1 MSATIP
7 TKPVINSFDYRLYLG
22 PNIQDA
28 STTVTEIPPLH
39 AKQNVFFQ
47 QGDKDYYIVLS
58 GLKFTRKLYEPDLIE
73 AEVTLK
79 PAPSFSVAESLFK
92 MRQAELTIVD
102 TSKTKAD
109 GNETTI
115 AQNYFVYMINPQIA
129 TKNSATEMYVKLTI
143 HSFDKLMAVD
153 KYCQAFTAKKLASE
167 ILTKEFPGFG
177 LNGNMVNV
185 DIKNLRHLKYTDTN
199 KKDAEV
205 IQPYLV
211 QYNES
216 FYDFL
221 VRTANRCGEF
231 LYFEDGKLTLG
242 LPDNEIAK
250 LDTFNSVT
258 LQGYTPG
265 PIDVDYFSRDSMKD
279 GSTISKLNADP
290 VDSDDAGYPKDS
302 FLQKQ
307 QYNNPVAGGEYIF
320 PLDDDKY
327 TSLNRELALREG
339 EAGQTMPLK
348 IFGQLVS
355 ITDGDPINAAL
366 QMATKMAAEATNAAI
381 VLNQTEND
389 IKEALKKNY
398 GEKPEHYDSKQ
409 LVAFSSLNDDG
420 WISNDFYSKIRKQQE
435 TQHKKIICI
444 DMGTNYTPVKLGD
457 KILVGD
463 LPDPYI
469 VIQVNLIANMAWK
482 RDFRI
487 IDPTNN
493 GTDIYDDR
501 QSQII
506 WAIPVYY
513 PIKDDGTEDKTK
525 ELVSPPL
532 APVPMIRKAGPQ
544 TAFVVDNDDKKY
556 QGRVRIAYPW
566 QSCNESIRLKMYAA
580 RNTLSLAQQEYKE
593 VGTQIQ
599 ALKQAKLLID
609 KLIKEDLAK
618 LEEMTDEERKA
629 YYKKLEDDIDADK
642 KRMKELD
649 KELADPILNDLD
661 DDETETEINKETYLE
676 NETKRLENRKE
687 YEEKKA
693 DAEKKELLL
702 KYVKAAG
709 YDIEKAKASI
719 LDEGKKISKKQLD
732 LSGDIS
738 TKKRRIN
745 TLEDDLKDKAEKWN
759 KELSGMATPWV
770 RVTTPM
776 ATGTGGAFFTLNKG
790 DEVLVNFDSD
800 NIERPYVV
808 GSVYSKNHV
817 APGWDQDRF
826 ARNFLQKRSSMT
838 LMSPNGQ
845 HISFSAPNDG
855 WKFVQ
860 AFFPAMKTLQTLC
873 PDLKKKTEDDGSK
886 KTALSGA
893 NERGLNGGIYMG
905 DRYGMYELS
914 LSSHDRKIKIL
925 SPFGNVEIGA
935 FTGITISAPN
945 GDIKISGKNVTIEAG
960 NKLSIHSGTNVKK
973 DRSWGQWGLDL
984 LTGVGSTY
992 MENTFLNLLKPV
1004 DLALVRNVIEIF
1016 LRPIDGT
1023 LLLKSNNFVMLES
1036 GPGKVQVPL
1045 DRYSRTYQK
1054 KYKMANQEAQKV
1066 YGKIAA
1072 YIKLLNTTVD
1082 NFQKDYLNLKKV
1094 AYEKQQAYKD
1104 ALSECWL
1111 PDALP
1116 DVVGPSFQ
1124 IAVGANFVDN
1134 QPDFTGGTLAPAM
1147 ADVKAENLIRGDG
1160 VYHVPGR
1167 TFPNVNDLKTYLQPI
1182 AEDYGK
1188 AIVALHHHVLNWS
1201 SAFTTDPDCVKRA
1214 NQEVIHQDA
1223 DADTTWIDDIFK
1235 NTVFNGA
1242 DSMITKAI
1250 DTWKARYG
1258 DDAPKDVF
1266 MTANDKESHE
1276 DPFFDVLLMKRKY
1289 VALFLRNLRDDNH
1302 NTANPSAPGAD
1313 VLPHNRYFD
1322 VCYEE
1327 ADLNDNF
1334 LKDKWHYVSHLEKKG
1349 PWFAPST
1356 LDVIGA
1362 VTKFLGLEKI
1372 KKYYLD
1378 NNPLLSFQRTVWN
1391 DKNGQILF
1399 SSKEGATYALD
1410 GVNNKKLDQISSNN
1424 KDTVR
1429 AIVKSI
1435 K

>member
-47 QGDKDYYIVLS
+47 QGDKDYSIVLS

-167 ILTKEFPGFG
+167 ILKKEFPGFG
-177 LNGNMVNV
+177 LTSNMVQA

-199 KKDAEV
+199 KEDAEV

-279 GSTISKLNADP
+279 DGTISDLNADP
-290 VDSDDAGYPKDS
+290 VKSDNAGYPKDS

-339 EAGQTMPLK
+339 EAGQTMALK

-366 QMATKMAAEATNAAI
+366 QMGTKMAAEATNAAI
-381 VLNQTEND
+381 ILNQTEND
-389 IKEALKKNY
+389 IKEGLKKSY
-398 GEKPEHYDSKQ
+398 GKEPEHYDSKQ

-487 IDPTNN
+487 IDPTVN

-513 PIKDDGTEDKTK
+513 PKKDDGTEDKTK
-525 ELVSPPL
+525 ELVEPPL

-556 QGRVRIAYPW
+556 QGRVRIVYPW
-566 QSCNESIRLKMYAA
+566 QSSFDNKRLEMYA
-580 RNTLSLAQQEYKE
+580 TSESLSQAQQELAQAQAQLQAANQK
-593 VGTQIQ
+593 IQ
-599 ALKQAKLLID
+599 LMNQLIEKLSPLEGIGPMAIQFYYMKLQSEIKQKKSRMA
-609 KLIKEDLAK
+609 E
-618 LEEMTDEERKA
+618 LEE
-629 YYKKLEDDIDADK
+629 L
-642 KRMKELD
+642 
-649 KELADPILNDLD
+649 LADPILNDLD
-661 DDETETEINKETYLE
+661 DDETKTEIDLETYQ
-676 NETKRLENRKE
+676 KRQKNREE
-687 YEEKKA
+687 YEKLKA
-693 DAEKKELLL
+693 EVEMKELLL
-702 KYVKAAG
+702 DYLDKAG
-709 YDIEKAKASI
+709 CNVTKAKSAVLNDKQSLI
-719 LDEGKKISKKQLD
+719 NTKNNLDSDIKNKNDKIEGLQAELSKKIDSW
-732 LSGDIS
+732 
-738 TKKRRIN
+738 
-745 TLEDDLKDKAEKWN
+745 DKSLA
-759 KELSGMATPWV
+759 SMATPWV

-776 ATGTGGAFFTLNKG
+776 ATGTGGTFFTLNKG

-873 PDLKKKTEDDGSK
+873 PDLKKKTDDDGNK
-886 KTALSGA
+886 KTALNGA
-893 NERGLNGGIYMG
+893 DERGLNGGIYMG

-914 LSSHDRKIKIL
+914 LSSHDRRIKIL

-1004 DLALVRNVIEIF
+1004 DLALVRKVIEIF

-1045 DRYSRTYQK
+1045 DRYSPTYQE
-1054 KYKMANQEAQKV
+1054 KYKMAEQEAQKV

-1072 YIKLLNTTVD
+1072 YIKMLSATVD
-1082 NFQKDYLNLKKV
+1082 NFQRTYLYLKKV
-1094 AYEKQQAYKD
+1094 AFEKQQAYKD

-1167 TFPNVNDLKTYLQPI
+1167 TCPNVNDLKTYLQPI
-1182 AEDYGK
+1182 AENYGK
-1188 AIVALHHHVLNWS
+1188 AIVKLHHHVLKWS
-1201 SAFTTDPDCVKRA
+1201 NVFLGANDCVKRA
-1214 NQEVIHQDA
+1214 NQEVMHQKA

-1242 DSMITKAI
+1242 DTMITKAI

-1258 DDAPKDVF
+1258 DAAPQDVF

-1302 NTANPSAPGAD
+1302 NTANPSAPGAA

>member
-22 PNIQDA
+22 PNILDA

-47 QGDKDYYIVLS
+47 QGDKDYSIVLS

-366 QMATKMAAEATNAAI
+366 QMGTKMAAEATNAAI
-381 VLNQTEND
+381 ILNQTEND
-389 IKEALKKNY
+389 IKEGLKKNY

-566 QSCNESIRLKMYAA
+566 QSSFDDKRLKMYAT
-580 RNTLSLAQQEYKE
+580 RESLSQAQQELAQ
-593 VGTQIQ
+593 TQADLQAANHDIQ
-599 ALKQAKLLID
+599 LRNQLIEELSPLEGIGPMAILFYYEKLQSEIKQKKSRMA
-609 KLIKEDLAK
+609 E
-618 LEEMTDEERKA
+618 LEES
-629 YYKKLEDDIDADK
+629 
-642 KRMKELD
+642 
-649 KELADPILNDLD
+649 LADPILNDLD
-661 DDETETEINKETYLE
+661 DEETETEIDIETYQ
-676 NETKRLENRKE
+676 KRQKNREE
-687 YEEKKA
+687 YEKLKA
-693 DAEKKELLL
+693 EVEKKELLL
-702 KYVKAAG
+702 KYLKEAG
-709 YDIEKAKASI
+709 CNVTNAKSAILKDVQPFIETKNKLDSDIDSKN
-719 LDEGKKISKKQLD
+719 DEIEDLQKELAKKIDSW
-732 LSGDIS
+732 
-738 TKKRRIN
+738 
-745 TLEDDLKDKAEKWN
+745 DKSLA
-759 KELSGMATPWV
+759 SMATPWV
-770 RVTTPM
+770 RVAMPM

-1054 KYKMANQEAQKV
+1054 KYEMAEQEAQKV

-1072 YIKLLNTTVD
+1072 YIKMLSATVD
-1082 NFQKDYLNLKKV
+1082 NFQRTYLYLKKV
-1094 AYEKQQAYKD
+1094 AFEKQQAYKD
-1104 ALSECWL
+1104 ALSECWR

-1167 TFPNVNDLKTYLQPI
+1167 TCPNVNDLKTYLQPI
-1182 AEDYGK
+1182 AENYGK
-1188 AIVALHHHVLNWS
+1188 AIVKLHHHVLKWS
-1201 SAFTTDPDCVKRA
+1201 NVFLGANDCVKRA
-1214 NQEVIHQDA
+1214 NQEVMHQKA

-1242 DSMITKAI
+1242 DTMITKAI

-1258 DDAPKDVF
+1258 DAAPQDVF

-1302 NTANPSAPGAD
+1302 NTANPSAPGAA

-1372 KKYYLD
+1372 KEYYLD